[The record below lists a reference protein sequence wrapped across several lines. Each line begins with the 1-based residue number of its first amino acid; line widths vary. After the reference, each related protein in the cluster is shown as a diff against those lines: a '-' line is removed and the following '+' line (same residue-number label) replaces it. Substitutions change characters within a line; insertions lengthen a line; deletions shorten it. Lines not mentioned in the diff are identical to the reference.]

1 MNWLAMINGKRIVLG
16 LICFS
21 KFTAGALAQAA
32 QQEIQ
37 ISATVQSS
45 CTINGA
51 STGVIDTATIGVN
64 ASGNVIV
71 SPITPA
77 NAPYVNVVCNGPA
90 TLQLRSTQGAV
101 KNAATGSGFANIIN
115 YQAAATWNGQTA
127 TIDTATIPTATG
139 QETGI
144 AEPVSAGSGNLNVTI
159 TPEANSQPLIG
170 GNYSDSLFVL
180 LTPQ

>member
-1 MNWLAMINGKRIVLG
+1 MNIGKKIVLG

-21 KFTAGALAQAA
+21 KFTTGALAQTA

-45 CTINGA
+45 CTINGT
-51 STGVIDTATIGVN
+51 STGVVDTATIGID

-77 NAPYVNVVCNGPA
+77 NAPYVNVVCNGPS

-101 KNAATGSGFANIIN
+101 KNAATQSGFANIIN

-127 TIDTATIPTATG
+127 TIDTATIPAAAG

-144 AEPVSAGSGNLNVTI
+144 AEPVSAGSGNLDVTI
-159 TPEANSQPLIG
+159 TPEANSQPLVG